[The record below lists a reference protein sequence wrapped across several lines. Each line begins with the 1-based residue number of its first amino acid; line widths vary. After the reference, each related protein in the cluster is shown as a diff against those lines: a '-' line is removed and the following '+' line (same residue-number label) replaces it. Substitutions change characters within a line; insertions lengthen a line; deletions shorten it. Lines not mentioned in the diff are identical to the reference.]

1 MDWPVPLCII
11 HGMPVPAESPKPPE
25 DGDGPVVPDY
35 DVTKCIVCGHPMEG
49 RRCKYVCRSC
59 GVMVDCSDAY

>member
-1 MDWPVPLCII
+1 MLP
-11 HGMPVPAESPKPPE
+11 MPEAPRPPE
-25 DGDGPVVPDY
+25 ETGDCPVVPDY

-49 RRCKYVCRSC
+49 RKCKYVCRSC

>member
-1 MDWPVPLCII
+1 
-11 HGMPVPAESPKPPE
+11 MPEPGETPKPE
-25 DGDGPVVPDY
+25 QNGDCPVVPDY

-49 RRCKYVCRSC
+49 RKCKYICRSC